1 MGKYH
6 DIARGF
12 TKREKALV
20 DSLWQQ
26 LAESL
31 NSAGPPIKDVN
42 GWKKIWTDWKSEVK
56 KKLAQNKIVARATGG
71 GSFSK
76 YTLNQT
82 EETIVRIC
90 GMAQSVGGVSGLSF
104 GLEDEYLIS
113 SDDDIPLT
121 SAKRPRLDTSIA
133 QNPTPKETTNER
145 LKKFLE
151 YDKEWKL
158 DISNKM
164 DAILEFPKIGRET
177 DKVLVSA
184 VNNLTQEF
192 KKFSKKMLE
201 VLRKHEEEEYD
212 PLEEYG

>member
-1 MGKYH
+1 MEKYP

-56 KKLAQNKIVARATGG
+56 KKLAQNKIEARATGG
-71 GSFSK
+71 GPFSK

-90 GMAQSVGGVSGLSF
+90 GGVSGLSF
-104 GLEDEYLIS
+104 GLEEEYLIS
-113 SDDDIPLT
+113 SDDD
-121 SAKRPRLDTSIA
+121 PRLDTSIA
-133 QNPTPKETTNER
+133 QKPTPKETTNER

-151 YDKEWKL
+151 YDKEWEG
-158 DISNKM
+158 DRQ
-164 DAILEFPKIGRET
+164 G
-177 DKVLVSA
+177 
-184 VNNLTQEF
+184 
-192 KKFSKKMLE
+192 FS
-201 VLRKHEEEEYD
+201 
-212 PLEEYG
+212 